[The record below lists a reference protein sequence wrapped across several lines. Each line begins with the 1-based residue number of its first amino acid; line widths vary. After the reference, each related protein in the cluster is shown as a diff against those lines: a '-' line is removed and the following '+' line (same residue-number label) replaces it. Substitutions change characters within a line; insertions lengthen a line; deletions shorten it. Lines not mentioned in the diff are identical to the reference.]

1 MVSGLAGFL
10 LFTLVFT
17 ADSTWKT
24 VFAAEAAP
32 VETGTEAEGG
42 NGGEVYQTV
51 LPADTEHVFDFI
63 MDPQKLISRTNA
75 AAYGNCT
82 FEEGATLFFR
92 RSDGECE
99 EDYRSSSDALVISNR
114 GTADVDIVLT
124 AGISSDSMGGI
135 TLTDDRDFTEDTGAS
150 LYLALTDGEHTALID
165 GEEGAS
171 LHAVLK
177 GRSEENG
184 EECSYRFWLTGA
196 VNENG
201 DWSEVKD
208 AVPKVTVTWSVTK
221 KETAPVNQE
230 EKTDQKEDGVL
241 PDEQNAEAPRLNE
254 NQGAGKLPENQE
266 GPGGNPASE
275 EDADRKEQKPSEA
288 SNPEAEDSQAESDSR
303 EAGEENTGDQNRSE
317 VNENGENQPFEDTE
331 DGVSDQEA
339 FEENGNKGMMEEP
352 EEKEAQAGDEE
363 PEEKEA
369 QAGDEEPEEKE
380 AQNRVEEPEEH
391 ESGS

>member
-1 MVSGLAGFL
+1 MKKRIRNGMVSGLAGFL

-17 ADSTWKT
+17 ADGTWKT
-24 VFAAEAAP
+24 VSAAEAAP
-32 VETGTEAEGG
+32 VETEAEGG

-99 EDYRSSSDALVISNR
+99 EDYKSSSDALVISNR

-135 TLTDDRDFTEDTGAS
+135 TLTDDRNFTEDTGPS
-150 LYLALTDGEHTALID
+150 LYLALTDGEHTAPID

-171 LHAVLK
+171 LHAVLE

-184 EECSYRFWLTGA
+184 EVCSYRFWLTGA

-208 AVPKVTVTWSVTK
+208 AVPKVTVMWSVTQ
-221 KETAPVNQE
+221 KETEPVNQE
-230 EKTDQKEDGVL
+230 EKTDQKEDGAL
-241 PDEQNAEAPRLNE
+241 PDEQNAEAAEALKLNE
-254 NQGAGKLPENQE
+254 DQGVEELPENQK
-266 GPGGNPASE
+266 GQNGKSMSE
-275 EDADRKEQKPSEA
+275 ENAGQKEQKPSEA

-331 DGVSDQEA
+331 DDVSDQEA
-339 FEENGNKGMMEEP
+339 FGENGNKGMM
-352 EEKEAQAGDEE
+352 EE